1 MKTNTAAI
9 SGNAILRSGFSLKSI
24 WDNAGMLVV
33 FLILFLLLSIF
44 VPYFFTVQ
52 NIIGLF
58 LSVSMIGMVA
68 STMLFCLGAGEVDLS
83 VEGIVVLAGVL
94 SAVIITKTGNIFL
107 GILSG
112 LFAGGM
118 AGLISGLVVAKLRI
132 NSLITTLAM
141 LYIVKG
147 VAFITSNGSSV
158 GINKEDFFVLGNGRM
173 LSVPNPIWIT
183 FIIFIIFGFLLNRT
197 TYGRNT
203 MAIGGNKEAARLA
216 GINVDRI
223 KILIFTIQGLMSGLA
238 GIVLASRMTSGQP
251 NSSAGF
257 ALDCISACVLG
268 GVSLMGGVGTM
279 VGTIVGV
286 MIMGSVQNAMNL
298 LGKEGLADRAVFS
311 GDVMYDSILHYKD
324 IA

>member
-1 MKTNTAAI
+1 MKTNDVAI
-9 SGNAILRSGFSLKSI
+9 SKKSTFSLKSI
-24 WDNAGMLVV
+24 WENAGMLVV
-33 FLILFLLLSIF
+33 FLILFILLSIF

-52 NIIGLF
+52 NIIGLV
-58 LSVSMIGMVA
+58 LSISMVGMVA
-68 STMLFCLGAGEVDLS
+68 STMLFCLGAAEVDLS

-94 SAVIITKTGNIFL
+94 TAVIISKTGNIYFGVL
-107 GILSG
+107 CG
-112 LFAGGM
+112 LLAGGA
-118 AGLISGLVVAKLRI
+118 AGLVSGIVVAKLKI

-158 GINKEDFFVLGNGRM
+158 GINKEQFFVLGNGRF

-183 FIIFIIFGFLLNRT
+183 IIVFIVFGFLLNKT

-223 KILIFTIQGLMSGLA
+223 KIMIFTIQGFMAGLA
-238 GIVLASRMTSGQP
+238 GIILASRMTSGQP

-257 ALDCISACVLG
+257 SLDCISACVLG
-268 GVSLMGGVGTM
+268 GVSLMGGVGTII
-279 VGTIVGV
+279 GTIVGV

-298 LGKEGLADRAVFS
+298 LGIPTFYQYLAKGVILLVAVIFDQVRQGKKS
-311 GDVMYDSILHYKD
+311 
-324 IA
+324 